1 MRIGICAASMVRMA
15 KRAGMGRYTKNL
27 IQCLAK
33 LDSQNHYV
41 LFLSRDNAMEFRI
54 NQPNF
59 QNVIVPLPP
68 REERYFEQLI
78 LPPYLYWYNLDIVHY
93 LGWAGCL
100 AYRGKSVMTI
110 HDVNYIFLHK
120 NWRSRFY
127 YNHLF
132 RKSAY
137 LVDKI
142 ITVSKSAKSQI
153 SQFLQMPEEKIKMI
167 YEAASPSFSPVEYQ
181 LLDEV
186 QRRYGIGGRYILG
199 VGTLEPNKNFRGL
212 LRAYHLVR
220 ERMQTR
226 IQLVLV
232 GQKGWDYSELLSE
245 FEDSRYRRDII
256 RTGYVSDNDLVAL
269 YTGAEVFVFPSFYE
283 GFGLPVLEA
292 MSCGTPV
299 ITSNSSSLP
308 EVVGD
313 AGLLID
319 PRNIQEIVEAIM
331 KILHD
336 ESLQQSLSSKA
347 LKRAQCFSWD
357 RCVQETIEVYQRV
370 VYN

>member
-1 MRIGICAASMVRMA
+1 
-15 KRAGMGRYTKNL
+15 
-27 IQCLAK
+27 
-33 LDSQNHYV
+33 
-41 LFLSRDNAMEFRI
+41 
-54 NQPNF
+54 
-59 QNVIVPLPP
+59 
-68 REERYFEQLI
+68 
-78 LPPYLYWYNLDIVHY
+78 
-93 LGWAGCL
+93 
-100 AYRGKSVMTI
+100 
-110 HDVNYIFLHK
+110 
-120 NWRSRFY
+120 
-127 YNHLF
+127 
-132 RKSAY
+132 
-137 LVDKI
+137 
-142 ITVSKSAKSQI
+142 
-153 SQFLQMPEEKIKMI
+153 MPEEKIKMI

-336 ESLQQSLSSKA
+336 ELLQQSLSSKA

-370 VYN
+370 VYK